1 MSMESW
7 PIWIYV
13 YHLHA
18 VPEQARE
25 GAKFTG
31 VEVTE
36 GCCHLGARNQTQVLS
51 KISLSFLIWNP
62 L

>member
-1 MSMESW
+1 MSMETW
-7 PIWIYV
+7 PVCIYV

-25 GAKFTG
+25 GVKFTR

-36 GCCHLGARNQTQVLS
+36 GCFRLGARNQTQVLS
-51 KISLSFLIWNP
+51 KISLSF
-62 L
+62 